1 MEIIKLS
8 KIMALRLSS
17 INAGIAILT
26 FFALELFNRAW
37 ITIFQW
43 HILIGFD
50 MSEGE
55 IFFTTLKI
63 FGITSGLSMIFVG
76 LSSRSWITVTT
87 EN

>member
-26 FFALELFNRAW
+26 FFALELFNH
-37 ITIFQW
+37 IQIPVFQW
-43 HILIGFD
+43 NLVFGFD

-55 IFFTTLKI
+55 ILINTIRI
-63 FGITSGLSMIFVG
+63 FGITSGLSMIFIG
-76 LSSRSWITVTT
+76 LSSRCWITVMK
-87 EN
+87 ED